1 MSLKGNACIGQSGGP
16 SIVINASL
24 IGAVHAAEKS
34 DLVDRFYGAANGVS
48 GVMSE
53 RMFDLFREDDDVLN
67 AMRYTPS
74 SGLGTCRI
82 KVNEQDLTRCM
93 EVFKAHDI
101 RYFFYNGGN
110 DSQLTCH
117 QISEL
122 AKQSDWDM
130 RVIGIPKTIDNDLV
144 VTDNCPGF
152 ASAARYAAAAV
163 QFAARD
169 AMAFGQAEI
178 VEVMGRHA
186 GWLTGAT
193 AVGRK
198 EDWMAPHLVYL
209 PEVKVN
215 PDKFLADCDACYKEY
230 GYLVIAVSE
239 GFTFADSDLAKTSD
253 KVDEFGHAR
262 LGGVA
267 EALGKM
273 VEDAIGTRV
282 RTDKLGNLQRC
293 FAYCMSDVD
302 NDQAYAAGHAAAEKA
317 LGGETDI
324 MTTIVRNSNE
334 PYSWEIGTTSLMS
347 VADQTKVVAMDWVNE
362 DQNGVTAEFVQ
373 YVEPLLGRTPSAVP
387 MDIPT
392 YPVFQKHF
400 IEPKLEKYVRAK

>member
-24 IGAVHAAEKS
+24 VGAVEAAEKS
-34 DLVDRFYGAANGVS
+34 ELVDQFFGAANGVS
-48 GVMSE
+48 GVLNE
-53 RMFDLFREDDDVLN
+53 QMFDLFREDDEVLK

-74 SGLGTCRI
+74 AALGTCRI
-82 KVNEQDLTRCM
+82 KVTEADVARCM
-93 EVFKAHDI
+93 EVFKAHNI

-122 AKQSDWDM
+122 AKQSDWEM
-130 RVIGIPKTIDNDLV
+130 RVVGIPKTIDNDLV

-178 VEVMGRHA
+178 VEVMGRYA

-209 PEVKVN
+209 PEVKVD
-215 PDKFLADCDACYKEY
+215 PDKFLADCESCYKQY
-230 GYLVIAVSE
+230 GYLVVAVSE
-239 GFTFADSDLAKTSD
+239 GFTFAESRLATTSD

-302 NDQAYAAGHAAAEKA
+302 NEQAYAAGYAAVEKA
-317 LGGETDI
+317 LNGETDI
-324 MTTIVRNSNE
+324 MTTIVRNSDD
-334 PYSWEIGTTSLMS
+334 PYEWEIGTTSLMS
-347 VADQTKVVAMDWVNE
+347 VADQTKLVPAEWINA
-362 DQNGVTAEFVQ
+362 DQNGVTEEFIR
-373 YVEPLLGRTPSAVP
+373 YVAPLLGKTPPQVS

-392 YPVFQKHF
+392 YPVFQRHWV
-400 IEPKLEKYVRAK
+400 EPKLGKYERAK

>member
-24 IGAVHAAEKS
+24 VGAVQAAEKS
-34 DLVDRFYGAANGVS
+34 ELVDQFFGAANGVS
-48 GVMSE
+48 GVMNE
-53 RMFDLFREDDDVLN
+53 KMFDLFREDDEVLK

-74 SGLGTCRI
+74 AALGTCRI
-82 KVNEQDLTRCM
+82 KVTEADVARCM
-93 EVFKAHDI
+93 EVFKAHNI

-122 AKQSDWDM
+122 AKQSDWEM
-130 RVIGIPKTIDNDLV
+130 RVVGIPKTIDNDLV

-209 PEVKVN
+209 PEVKVD
-215 PDKFLADCDACYKEY
+215 PDKFLADCEACYKQY
-230 GYLVIAVSE
+230 GYLVVAVSE
-239 GFTFADSDLAKTSD
+239 GFTFAESQLATTSD

-273 VEDAIGTRV
+273 VEEAIGTRV

-302 NDQAYAAGHAAAEKA
+302 NDQAYAAGYAAVEKA
-317 LGGETDI
+317 LAGETDI
-324 MTTIVRNSNE
+324 MTTIVRNSDD
-334 PYSWEIGTTSLMS
+334 PYEWEIGTTSLMS
-347 VADQTKVVAMDWVNE
+347 VADQTKLVPAEWINA
-362 DQNGVTAEFVQ
+362 DQNGVTEEFIR
-373 YVEPLLGRTPSAVP
+373 YVAPLLGKTPPQVP

-392 YPVFQKHF
+392 YPVFQRHMV
-400 IEPKLEKYVRAK
+400 EPKLEKYQRAK

>member
-16 SIVINASL
+16 SIVINGSL
-24 IGAVHAAEKS
+24 VGAIHAAEKA
-34 DLVDRFYGAANGVS
+34 DCIDQFFGAANGVS
-48 GVMSE
+48 GVMNE
-53 RMFDLFREDDDVLN
+53 KMFDLFREDDDVIN

-74 SGLGTCRI
+74 AGLGTCRL
-82 KVNEQDLTRCM
+82 KVKDPDLARCM
-93 EVFKAHDI
+93 EVFKAHNI

-122 AKQSDWDM
+122 AKSSDWEM

-144 VTDNCPGF
+144 VTDCCPGF

-169 AMAFGQAEI
+169 AMAFGQAEV

-193 AVGRK
+193 CVGRK

-215 PDKFLADCDACYKEY
+215 PDKFLADCDRCYKEY
-230 GYLVIAVSE
+230 GYLVVAVSE
-239 GFTFADSDLAKTSD
+239 GFGFAESDLAKTSD

-273 VEDAIGTRV
+273 IEDAIGVRV

-302 NDQAYAAGHAAAEKA
+302 NEHAYQAGFQAVSRAVA
-317 LGGETDI
+317 GETDI
-324 MTTIVRNSNE
+324 MTTIERKSNN
-334 PYSWEIGTTSLMS
+334 PYTWEIGETSLMS
-347 VADQTKVVAMDWVNE
+347 VADQTKLVPLDWINAE
-362 DQNGVTAEFVQ
+362 QNGVTDEFVA
-373 YVEPLLGRTPSAVP
+373 YLEPLLGTTPAAVS
-387 MDIPT
+387 MGIPA

-400 IEPKLEKYVRAK
+400 IEPKLEKFVREK

>member
-24 IGAVHAAEKS
+24 VGAVQAAEKS
-34 DLVDRFYGAANGVS
+34 ELVERFFGAANGVS
-48 GVMSE
+48 GVMNE
-53 RMFDLFREDDDVLN
+53 RMFDLFREDDDVLK

-74 SGLGTCRI
+74 AGLGTCRI
-82 KVNEQDLTRCM
+82 KVNEADVARCM
-93 EVFKAHDI
+93 DVFKAHNI

-122 AKQSDWDM
+122 AKQSDWEM
-130 RVIGIPKTIDNDLV
+130 RVVGIPKTIDNDLV

-209 PEVKVN
+209 PEVKVD
-215 PDKFLADCDACYKEY
+215 PDKFLADCAACYKEY
-230 GYLVIAVSE
+230 GYLVVAVSE
-239 GFTFADSDLAKTSD
+239 GFTFAESDLATTSD

-302 NDQAYAAGHAAAEKA
+302 NEQAYAAGYAAGERA
-317 LGGETDI
+317 LSGETDI
-324 MTTIVRNSNE
+324 MTTIVRRNDE
-334 PYSWEIGTTSLMS
+334 PYEWEIGTTSLMS
-347 VADQTKVVAMDWVNE
+347 VADQTKLVPAEWINA
-362 DQNGVTAEFVQ
+362 DQNGVTEEFVQ
-373 YVEPLLGRTPSAVP
+373 YVAPLLGRTPAAVP

-400 IEPKLEKYVRAK
+400 IEPKLAKYERAK

>member
-24 IGAVHAAEKS
+24 VGAIQAAEKS
-34 DLVDRFYGAANGVS
+34 DLVDQFYGAANGIT
-48 GVMSE
+48 GVMNE
-53 RMFDLFREDDDVLN
+53 KMFDLFREDDDVIN

-74 SGLGTCRI
+74 AGLGTCRV
-82 KVNEQDLTRCM
+82 KPKAPDVARCM
-93 EVFKAHDI
+93 EVFKAHNI

-122 AKQSDWDM
+122 AKTSDWEM

-215 PDKFLADCDACYKEY
+215 PDKFLADCEACYKAY
-230 GYLVIAVSE
+230 GYLVVAVSE
-239 GFTFADSDLAKTSD
+239 GFTFADSDLATTSG

-273 VEDAIGTRV
+273 VEEAIGVRV

-302 NDQAYAAGHAAAEKA
+302 NDQAYAAGYAAAEKA
-317 LGGETDI
+317 LNGETDI
-324 MTTIVRNSNE
+324 MTTIERTSNN
-334 PYSWEIGTTSLMS
+334 PYAWEIGTTSLMS
-347 VADQTKVVAMDWVNE
+347 VADQTKLVPLEWINE
-362 DQNGVTAEFVQ
+362 DQNGLTAEFIE
-373 YVEPLLGRTPSAVP
+373 YVAPLLGKTPAAVP
-387 MDIPT
+387 MDVPT
-392 YPVFQKHF
+392 YPVFQKHW
-400 IEPKLEKYVRAK
+400 IEPKLEKYVREK

>member
-24 IGAVHAAEKS
+24 VGAVQAAEKS
-34 DLVDRFYGAANGVS
+34 ELVDQFFGAANGVS
-48 GVMSE
+48 GVMNE
-53 RMFDLFREDDDVLN
+53 KMFDLFREDDEVLK

-74 SGLGTCRI
+74 AALGTCRI
-82 KVNEQDLTRCM
+82 KVTEADVARCM
-93 EVFKAHDI
+93 EVFKAHNI

-130 RVIGIPKTIDNDLV
+130 RVVGIPKTIDNDLV

-209 PEVKVN
+209 PEVKVD
-215 PDKFLADCDACYKEY
+215 PDKFLADCEACYKQY
-230 GYLVIAVSE
+230 GYLVVAVSE
-239 GFTFADSDLAKTSD
+239 GFTFAESQLATTSD

-273 VEDAIGTRV
+273 VEEAIGTRV

-302 NDQAYAAGHAAAEKA
+302 NEQAYAAGYAAVEKA
-317 LGGETDI
+317 LAGETDI
-324 MTTIVRNSNE
+324 MTTIVRNSDD
-334 PYSWEIGTTSLMS
+334 PYEWEIGTTSLMS
-347 VADQTKVVAMDWVNE
+347 VADQTKLVPAEWINA
-362 DQNGVTAEFVQ
+362 DQNGVTEEFIR
-373 YVEPLLGRTPSAVP
+373 YVAPLLGKTPPQVP
-387 MDIPT
+387 MDIPA
-392 YPVFQKHF
+392 YPVFQRHMV
-400 IEPKLEKYVRAK
+400 EPKLEKYQRAK

>member
-1 MSLKGNACIGQSGGP
+1 MSLQGNACIGQSGGP
-16 SIVINASL
+16 SIVINSSL
-24 IGAVHAAEKS
+24 VGAIHAAQKSGLIEK
-34 DLVDRFYGAANGVS
+34 FYGAVNGIS
-48 GVMSE
+48 GVLSE
-53 RMFDLFREDDDVLN
+53 KMFDLSSESEDIVN
-67 AMRYTPS
+67 AMRWTPS
-74 SGLGTCRI
+74 AALGTCRV
-82 KVNEQDLTRCM
+82 KPKPADLERAM
-93 EVFKAHDI
+93 QVFKAHNI

-122 AKQSDWDM
+122 AKTSDWEM

-144 VTDNCPGF
+144 ETDNCPGF
-152 ASAARYAAAAV
+152 ASAARYATAAV

-193 AVGRK
+193 ATGRK
-198 EDWMAPHLVYL
+198 ADWMAPHLVYL

-215 PDKFLADCDACYKEY
+215 PDEFLADCKACYQAY
-230 GYLVIAVSE
+230 DYLVVAVSE
-239 GFTFADSDLAKTSD
+239 GFTFADSDLQKTSD

-302 NDQAYAAGHAAAEKA
+302 NEQGYAAGYSAVERA
-317 LGGETDI
+317 LNGENDI
-324 MTTIVRNSNE
+324 MTTIVRTSQN
-334 PYSWEIGTTSLMS
+334 PYQWEIGSTSLLS
-347 VADQTKVVAMDWVNE
+347 VADQTKLVPMEWINE
-362 DQNGVTAEFVQ
+362 RQNGLTAEFID
-373 YVEPLLGRTPSAVP
+373 YVEPLLGRTPEAVR
-387 MDIPT
+387 MDIPA
-392 YPVFQKHF
+392 YPVFTKNW
-400 IEPKLEKYVRAK
+400 IEPKLEQYMREQ

>member
-16 SIVINASL
+16 TIVINASL
-24 IGAVHAAEKS
+24 VGAIQAAEKCECI
-34 DLVDRFYGAANGVS
+34 DQFFGAANGVS
-48 GVMSE
+48 GVMNE
-53 RMFDLFREDDDVLN
+53 KLFDLFREDDDLIN

-74 SGLGTCRI
+74 AGLGTCRI
-82 KVNEQDLTRCM
+82 KVNDADVARCM
-93 EVFKAHDI
+93 EVFKAHNI

-122 AKQSDWDM
+122 AKKSDWEM

-144 VTDNCPGF
+144 ATDNCPGF
-152 ASAARYAAAAV
+152 ASAARYSAAAV

-198 EDWMAPHLVYL
+198 ADWMAPHLVYL

-215 PDKFLADCDACYKEY
+215 PDKFLADCQECYKKY
-230 GYLVIAVSE
+230 GYLVVAVSE
-239 GFTFADSDLAKTSD
+239 GFSFADSEVATTSD
-253 KVDEFGHAR
+253 KLDEFGHAR
-262 LGGVA
+262 MGGVA

-273 VEDAIGTRV
+273 VEEAIGARV
-282 RTDKLGNLQRC
+282 RTDKLGNLERC

-302 NDQAYAAGHAAAEKA
+302 NDQAYTAGYEAVMRAAAGK
-317 LGGETDI
+317 TDI
-324 MTTIVRNSNE
+324 MTTIVRKSDS
-334 PYSWEIGTTSLMS
+334 PYAWEIGETSLTS
-347 VADQTKVVAMDWVNE
+347 VADQTKVVPAEWINA
-362 DQNGVTAEFVQ
+362 DQNGVTDEFVK
-373 YVEPLLGRTPSAVP
+373 YVEPLLGTTPDAVS
-387 MDIPT
+387 MRIPS
-392 YPVFQKHF
+392 YGVFQKHF

>member
-16 SIVINASL
+16 TIVINASL
-24 IGAVHAAEKS
+24 VGAIHAAEKC
-34 DLVDRFYGAANGVS
+34 DCIEHFYGAANGVS
-48 GVMSE
+48 GVMNE
-53 RMFDLFREDDDVLN
+53 KMFDLFREDDELIN

-74 SGLGTCRI
+74 AGLGTCRI
-82 KVNEQDLTRCM
+82 KVNEADVARCM
-93 EVFKAHDI
+93 EVFKAHNI

-117 QISEL
+117 YISEL
-122 AKQSDWDM
+122 AQKSDWDM

-144 VTDNCPGF
+144 FTDNCPGF
-152 ASAARYAAAAV
+152 ASAARYAAASV

-169 AMAFGQAEI
+169 AMAFGQAAI
-178 VEVMGRHA
+178 VQVMGRHA

-198 EDWMAPHLVYL
+198 ADWMAPHLVYL

-215 PDKFLADCDACYKEY
+215 PDKFLADCDSCYKKY

-239 GFTFADSDLAKTSD
+239 GFSFAESDLAKTSD

-282 RTDKLGNLQRC
+282 RTDTLGNLQRC

-302 NDQAYAAGHAAAEKA
+302 NDQAYTAGYEAVSRAAAGQ
-317 LGGETDI
+317 TDI
-324 MTTIVRNSNE
+324 MTTIVRKSDN
-334 PYSWEIGTTSLMS
+334 PYTWEIGETSLMS
-347 VADQTKVVAMDWVNE
+347 VADQTKLVPNEWINE
-362 DQNGVTAEFVQ
+362 DQNGVTEAFID
-373 YVEPLLGRTPSAVP
+373 YVKPLLGKTPAAIP

-392 YPVFQKHF
+392 YGVFQKHF
-400 IEPKLEKYVRAK
+400 IEPKLAEYKRAK

>member
-24 IGAVHAAEKS
+24 VGAIEAAEKC
-34 DLVDRFYGAANGVS
+34 DDIERFFGAANGVS
-48 GVMSE
+48 GVMNE
-53 RMFDLFREDDDVLN
+53 KLFDLFREDDDVIR

-74 SGLGTCRI
+74 SALGTCRI
-82 KVNEQDLTRCM
+82 KVKEADVARCM
-93 EVFKAHDI
+93 EVFKAHNI

-122 AKQSDWDM
+122 AKKSDWEM

-152 ASAARYAAAAV
+152 PSAARYAAAAV

-198 EDWMAPHLVYL
+198 EEWMAPHLVYL

-215 PDKFLADCDACYKEY
+215 PDKFLADCAACYQAY

-302 NDQAYAAGHAAAEKA
+302 NDHAYQAGYEAVMKAAAGQ
-317 LGGETDI
+317 TDI
-324 MTTIVRNSNE
+324 MTTIERKSNS
-334 PYSWEIGTTSLMS
+334 PYTWEIGETSLMS
-347 VADQTKVVAMDWVNE
+347 VADQTKIVPESMINA
-362 DQNGVTAEFVQ
+362 DQNGVTEEFIA
-373 YVEPLLGRTPSAVP
+373 YAEPLLGQTPAAVG
-387 MDIPT
+387 MGIPC

-400 IEPKLEKYVRAK
+400 IETKLEAYDRG

>member
-1 MSLKGNACIGQSGGP
+1 MSLKGNAIIGQSGGP
-16 SIVINASL
+16 TIAINASL
-24 IGAVHAAEKS
+24 VGAIHAAEKC
-34 DLVDRFYGAANGVS
+34 DCIEHFYGAANGVS
-48 GVMSE
+48 GVMNE
-53 RMFDLFREDDDVLN
+53 KMYDLFREDAEVIND
-67 AMRYTPS
+67 MRYTPS
-74 SGLGTCRI
+74 AALGTCRI
-82 KVNEQDLTRCM
+82 KVNEADVARCM
-93 EVFKAHDI
+93 EVFKAHNI

-117 QISEL
+117 HISEL
-122 AKQSDWDM
+122 AKHSDWEM

-144 VTDNCPGF
+144 MTDNCPGF

-193 AVGRK
+193 AAGRK
-198 EDWMAPHLVYL
+198 ADWMAPHLVYL
-209 PEVKVN
+209 PEVKVD
-215 PDKFLADCDACYKEY
+215 PDKFLADCKDCYNKY

-239 GFTFADSDLAKTSD
+239 GFTFADSDLAKSSD

-273 VEDAIGTRV
+273 VEEAIGVRV

-302 NDQAYAAGHAAAEKA
+302 NEQAYAAGFEAVKRAVEGK
-317 LGGETDI
+317 TDI
-324 MTTIVRNSNE
+324 MTTIERTSNS
-334 PYSWEIGTTSLMS
+334 PYAWEIGETSLMS
-347 VADQTKVVAMDWVNE
+347 VADQTKVVPAEWINA
-362 DQNGVTAEFVQ
+362 DQNGVTDEFVQ
-373 YVEPLLGRTPSAVP
+373 YISPLLGKTPSAVP
-387 MDIPT
+387 MDIPV
-392 YPVFQKHF
+392 YGVFQKHF
-400 IEPKLEKYVRAK
+400 IEPKLAEYKRAK